1 MLQRLLYGSIRET
14 AGAPVRQTRS
24 GGKSLRKESTVFSLD
39 GWSKME
45 WLTMTG
51 WTVELS
57 GVSGHVC
64 GVATREMDGVILELS
79 GEAANCEELAWL
91 LIELAAGELERC
103 QDPQK
108 AAVAA

>member
-1 MLQRLLYGSIRET
+1 M
-14 AGAPVRQTRS
+14 
-24 GGKSLRKESTVFSLD
+24 FSLD

-57 GVSGHVC
+57 GVSGHIR
-64 GVATREMDGVILELS
+64 GLATRELDGVIIEIS
-79 GEAANCEELAWL
+79 GEAANCEELAWS
-91 LIELAAGELERC
+91 LIELAAGELERR
-103 QDPQK
+103 QDSQK